1 MCHGV
6 MSSLAER
13 GPLFFRAGGD
23 TQQVSISGLWIAFCS
38 LKISLSQTVPWGQGR
53 ISPQLH
59 GKTGPSVWLR
69 GKAGELV
76 EARIWTMEP
85 WLSPGHFGHF
95 EAQEHRELFPRG
107 SQAASGYW
115 RLRLVT
121 CLIIFT
127 GPGLLLAAGHP
138 TVQPAEPDWVTR
150 AAVGAGPTRASL
162 GSQLKSCGLSMLQST
177 LPSSPLRGLQVLSR
191 NT

>member
-1 MCHGV
+1 

-59 GKTGPSVWLR
+59 GKTGPSAWLR
-69 GKAGELV
+69 GKLGSG
-76 EARIWTMEP
+76 P
-85 WLSPGHFGHF
+85 WSPGFLL
-95 EAQEHRELFPRG
+95 AILAISRHRNTGNFSPRG

-127 GPGLLLAAGHP
+127 GPGLLLAAGYP

-162 GSQLKSCGLSMLQST
+162 GSQLKSCGLSTLQST